1 MLPELTKFDET
12 ITLVSNTGIQFID
25 LGLALQVNK
34 EPSGE
39 FVKPTNHTVTRLAY
53 NAEDDFYYY
62 DKTPEQITNNI
73 IRSQP
78 SYDLPVQDS
87 LELFDGQ
94 WLPLPFLRFTRPH
107 TYAQGP
113 SNWARIRIVKL
124 DELDQDG
131 NNYRITIAFDT
142 NLMADNEYSN
152 YLAPSPTDM
161 SSGLIFKLSMGVEQ
175 TNWFF
180 TQDWVNNWLED
191 IFKENSTHLD
201 AQELEEALDA
211 YEPQAHM
218 LNLLSLIA
226 PTTVHKKSPTQPKLN
241 IPAVRFVSSS
251 LNSKTVVPVDLVLDV
266 GNSRTCGIL
275 IENLGAGSS
284 RLNSN
289 YILQLRDLSAPE
301 HVYNNAFES
310 RVEFTQA
317 VFGRENFGVKSG
329 RNDAFLWPT
338 IARVGNEAAYLA
350 SRRRGTEGST
360 GLSSPKRYLWDE
372 NRHQYP
378 WRFNSAY
385 VKSDSEAQATA
396 APFSSLIDEEGRPL
410 HCLDEDDRFPVFI
423 PHYSRSSLMT
433 FMLAEVLTQALC
445 QINSPAQRARQG
457 QTEIPRQLNSIT
469 LTVPPGMA
477 QAERSILS
485 DRLEEAIVLVW
496 KSLGWH
502 TGEENPYTA
511 KVDKSTNNPEPSVP
525 LPKTNVEWDEASC
538 GQLVYLY
545 TEINE
550 HFAGHPEQF
559 FKAIRRPDKQLNNS
573 DENIILAS
581 IDIGGGTTDL
591 VITEYQLE
599 RGQTSGSNVS
609 IVPKQ
614 LFRDSFKVAGDDI
627 VLDVI
632 QTFIVPSFEVAL
644 LAKGASR
651 DQVKTL
657 LSIICGNN
665 QVSMQSQI
673 YRQQLT
679 LQVFVPIALNIL
691 KMYEKFD
698 LEEIQTAQT
707 FKFADLMPA
716 PASQSVKSFVE
727 TELRRNLGNT
737 SLDFD
742 LHNIEISF
750 DLRELHSNFL
760 SDKITIT
767 ESLSGLCEVINQY
780 PCDMLLLTG
789 RPSRLP
795 GLQAF
800 IRKLLPL
807 HPGRILPMHNYHTG
821 GWYPFHKNGLIE
833 DPKTTAAVGAM
844 LCMLAADRSIMNFY
858 FHSYDLKPYSTI
870 RYFGVIDRKNHIGA
884 GDVLYDN
891 IKTADGKIQLP
902 TVDGSEEGDPIALE
916 FRGDIRL
923 GFRQLPI
930 TRWSASPLYTL
941 RLTEEGQA
949 QFTKV
954 TMQHSA
960 PVVKISFKVI
970 DDNRAGKGP
979 YAVVSDR
986 LAIHRV
992 ECDTDNANFNA
1003 RKHFDLQLNTMLDTD
1018 MGETNY
1024 WLDSGNVIK

>member
-1 MLPELTKFDET
+1 MLPELTNFEDT

-25 LGLALQVNK
+25 LGLNLQVNR

-39 FVKPTNHTVTRLAY
+39 FVKATNQTVTRLAY

-62 DKTPEQITNNI
+62 DKTAELISNNI
-73 IRSQP
+73 VRVQP
-78 SYDLPVQDS
+78 SYDLPLEDS
-87 LELFDGQ
+87 LKLFNGQ
-94 WLPLPFLRFTRPH
+94 WVPLPFLRFTAPY

-113 SNWARIRIVKL
+113 SNWARMRIVKL
-124 DELDQDG
+124 DEPDSDG

-142 NLMADNEYSN
+142 TLMPDNEYAN
-152 YLAPSPTDM
+152 YLAPSATDM
-161 SSGLIFKLSMGVEQ
+161 NSGLLFKLSMGVEQ

-180 TQDWVNNWLED
+180 TQDWVNDWLEA
-191 IFKENSTHLD
+191 IFKEGSTHLD
-201 AQELEEALDA
+201 AQELEEALGL

-226 PTTVHKKSPTQPKLN
+226 PTTVHKSPTQPRLQVP
-241 IPAVRFVSSS
+241 IVRLISSTITG
-251 LNSKTVVPVDLVLDV
+251 SKPVVPVDLVLDV

-275 IENLGAGSS
+275 IENLGAGHS

-289 YILQLRDLSAPE
+289 YVLQLRDLSAPE
-301 HVYNNAFES
+301 RVYNDAFES
-310 RVEFTQA
+310 RIEFAQA
-317 VFGRENFGVKSG
+317 VFGKENYAVKSG

-338 IARVGNEAAYLA
+338 IARVGAEAGRLA

-378 WRFNSAY
+378 WRFNSSY
-385 VKSDSEAQATA
+385 IQNDSEAQATA
-396 APFSSLIDEEGRPL
+396 APFSNLIDEDGQPL
-410 HCLDEDDRFPVFI
+410 YKLPEDDRFPVFV

-445 QINSPAQRARQG
+445 QMNSPAQRARQG

-477 QAERSILS
+477 QAERAILS

-511 KVDKSTNNPEPSVP
+511 GLDTGVFNPEPSVP
-525 LPKTNVEWDEASC
+525 MPKTNVEWDEASC
-538 GQLVYLY
+538 GQLVYLF

-559 FKAIRRPDKQLNNS
+559 FKAIMRPDKQRHS
-573 DENIILAS
+573 DAEKITLAT

-591 VITEYQLE
+591 VVAEYRLE
-599 RGQTSGSNVS
+599 RGQSTGSNAS

-632 QTFIVPSFEVAL
+632 QTFVMPSFKRALSVA
-644 LAKGASR
+644 GASKLEI
-651 DQVKTL
+651 DAFTSVV
-657 LSIICGNN
+657 CGNN
-665 QVSMQSQI
+665 QVSMQNQI

-691 KMYEKFD
+691 KMYEEFS
-698 LEEIQTAQT
+698 LEEPVTQQI
-707 FKFADLMPA
+707 FKFAELMPA
-716 PASQSVKSFVE
+716 PASQSVQGFVE
-727 TELRRNLGNT
+727 TELRRHLGDTNLV
-737 SLDFD
+737 FD
-742 LHNIEISF
+742 LHDIEITF
-750 DLRELHSNFL
+750 DLRKLHDMFL
-760 SDKITIT
+760 SGQISVT
-767 ESLSGLCEVINQY
+767 ESLSRLCEVINEY

-795 GLQAF
+795 GFQALV
-800 IRKLLPL
+800 RKLLPL

-844 LCMLAADRSIMNFY
+844 LCMLTAEYSIMNF
-858 FHSYDLKPYSTI
+858 FFLSRNLKPYSTI
-870 RYFGVIDRKNHIGA
+870 RYFGVIDKRNQISG

-891 IKTADGKIQLP
+891 IQTVDGKIQLP
-902 TVDGSEEGDPIALE
+902 TVDGTEEGDPIELE
-916 FRGDIRL
+916 FRGDLRL

-930 TRWSASPLYTL
+930 QRWAASPLYTL
-941 RLTEEGQA
+941 RFTEEGRA
-949 QFTKV
+949 QYAKASLQSTEI
-954 TMQHSA
+954 

-970 DDNRAGKGP
+970 DDNSSSKGP
-979 YAVVSDR
+979 YAVPSDR
-986 LAIHRV
+986 LAIHKV
-992 ECDTDNANFNA
+992 SCTGSNTNFNA
-1003 RKHFDLQLNTMLDTD
+1003 RRHFELQLNTMLDTD
-1018 MGETNY
+1018 IGETNY
-1024 WLDSGNVIK
+1024 WLDSGNVK